1 MTKKLWLWRTI
12 KFHHNGITEAMI
24 TERKTSQIAYDL
36 IGKILITTIIKHPPI
51 SIMIHCS
58 RYKHRETAS
67 TPAACTVWCSY
78 RIIQLNTNQ
87 NYRVCKKK
95 THQNVRIF
103 SDTSCSSSAIL
114 YTSKNGS
121 KQTKRK
127 KAKYMLVALV
137 LVNSYRPTI
146 KNTLHKEST

>member
-1 MTKKLWLWRTI
+1 MYRLMQLQNHTVKHKPELQ
-12 KFHHNGITEAMI
+12 GVQE
-24 TERKTSQIAYDL
+24 KTY
-36 IGKILITTIIKHPPI
+36 
-51 SIMIHCS
+51 
-58 RYKHRETAS
+58 
-67 TPAACTVWCSY
+67 
-78 RIIQLNTNQ
+78 
-87 NYRVCKKK
+87 
-95 THQNVRIF
+95 QNVRIF